1 MADYYCS
8 VADVGSRIG
17 LDSSQRSRAES
28 RIERHI
34 RQTAI
39 YIDQTFVEYGRE
51 EPTEDTANSTLDGAI
66 DAGATTITLSD
77 ASTFSSSGSGN
88 IDGDTFAWTGKSS
101 NDLTGCTGISF
112 NQVYSQEIGLSTFQE
127 SAQVI
132 IDEQISQTNII
143 SITLLSSNIQE
154 IIIPMELEWGIRDNE
169 RIEAIVIT
177 NENNCVL
184 GVTDQSCILIN
195 VERDPED
202 KGINAIQKS
211 TQKIHSFL
219 IVFQVLK
226 KIILIFGNIF
236 AV

>member
-17 LDSSQRSRAES
+17 LDSAQRSRAES

-51 EPTEDTANSTLDGAI
+51 EPTEDTANSTLNGAI

-112 NQVYSQEIGLSTFQE
+112 NHHTATKVYQGEFAHILREICADLAAASYLEDEGTMQTGADGGLRGK
-127 SAQVI
+127 
-132 IDEQISQTNII
+132 
-143 SITLLSSNIQE
+143 TL
-154 IIIPMELEWGIRDNE
+154 RDRGNHCLT
-169 RIEAIVIT
+169 RLA
-177 NENNCVL
+177 
-184 GVTDQSCILIN
+184 
-195 VERDPED
+195 
-202 KGINAIQKS
+202 
-211 TQKIHSFL
+211 HSGK
-219 IVFQVLK
+219 V
-226 KIILIFGNIF
+226 
-236 AV
+236 